1 MHAVT
6 RRGAGLAAALT
17 LLAACDT
24 GGDTARTRVAVAPPL
39 VVGASAPVYDASA
52 LDSSALHLGGSG
64 SDVVLL
70 NVWATWCTS
79 CREEFAEL
87 EQMRMK
93 YSPRGLRVVAVS
105 VDQGSDLKVRRFVS
119 QQGSRF
125 PVSHDRE
132 ARISALYGVRGLP
145 ATYLIGR
152 DGRVKWTLTGSFLT
166 DSAGLRKAIE
176 GELP

>member
-1 MHAVT
+1 MTGCLAL
-6 RRGAGLAAALT
+6 ALAAACGSGD
-17 LLAACDT
+17 AARD
-24 GGDTARTRVAVAPPL
+24 GASTRLPMAPPL
-39 VVGASAPVYDASA
+39 VVGATAPIYDAAA
-52 LDSSALHLGGSG
+52 LDSSALHLGGAA
-64 SDVVLL
+64 SDAVLL

-87 EQMRMK
+87 EAMRAK
-93 YSPRGLRVVAVS
+93 YGAQGLRVVAVS

-119 QQGSRF
+119 RQGSRF

-132 ARISALYGVRGLP
+132 AKISALYGVRGLP

-152 DGRVKWTLTGSFLT
+152 DGTVKWTLTGSFLT

-176 GELP
+176 TEIAIENRG

>member
-1 MHAVT
+1 M
-6 RRGAGLAAALT
+6 
-17 LLAACDT
+17 LLAACDR
-24 GGDTARTRVAVAPPL
+24 GNDSPSARVPVAPPL
-39 VVGASAPVYDASA
+39 VVGALAPVYDATA
-52 LDSSALHLGGSG
+52 LDSSALHFGGAG
-64 SDVVLL
+64 SDAVLL

-87 EQMRMK
+87 EQMREK
-93 YSPRGLRVVAVS
+93 YGAHGLRVVAVS

-132 ARISALYGVRGLP
+132 AKISALYGVRGLP

-152 DGRVKWTLTGSFLT
+152 DGTVKWTLTGSFLT
-166 DSAGLRKAIE
+166 DSVGLRKAIE
-176 GELP
+176 LQLQ